1 MNTKKLLFAALGVVA
16 TSAAVLAQDVFDYS
30 PTGSNEPISAWDVWG
45 DSSNVEKSQAAT
57 ASYNLAPTVTVDSAT
72 LTAVNSGT
80 YGREFFVALSNS
92 AAPGLAAYFNLNDV
106 AAVFTASPIIT
117 TNASRPLSGP
127 LVGSA
132 ITSGSTWYVE
142 FFESFDDLADSI
154 DSTATNLKFTTAN
167 GTVPALPATDVNFS
181 FAGPIDSIDAA
192 ADLSNPVLTGPSSAG
207 LRQVTGVYSV
217 RSASY
222 TQVQAGDWPSDT
234 QARIRNSAFPTSFM
248 DIPIFRD
255 ASYDPQLLIPGSNG
269 INVIGSKL
277 TGTVTGTL
285 VTALVPNASTY
296 TVEIYN
302 GFADGLADTAEA
314 TISNLDFGFQ
324 TITPPSASQTFTING
339 ASIDLLGDP
348 SNTIIN
354 LGTHSGPAYV
364 VDTVRYESGSISM
377 TGTTATEAR
386 ILLRNS
392 SNPYLSLVIT
402 PYTSGGSQ
410 SVLARSASLAF
421 PAYQASPLISTS
433 TSFYLNLYGQT
444 IPTGSTW
451 TAELFETANT
461 SGSLDVA
468 EATHTNLVFS
478 LLPSGGPVPAPPAT
492 GTAPASFTD
501 LGMIDST
508 TAPVATPISLVQ
520 DPLSPAGTVRWYKFS
535 IPRDTDYTNFI
546 DIWGTTNITT
556 PAQTTVDTEF
566 ALYDNTG
573 VLRATDDDDSV
584 ALMSQLSIGGAAAPR
599 AASPA
604 TTLPTASA
612 GSVFSGIDASA
623 TIQAGTYWLAVTH
636 WNANFNHGF
645 VTLPSTSI
653 NASTWRLNLRTNMA
667 PAPKTISGNLEL
679 LSTVGSGGT
688 ESIGWTLSDGT
699 NTYNGNVSVADV
711 GSSAY
716 SIAIPGGAPN
726 GNYTLKFK
734 GGTFL
739 SKTLNV
745 TLTGSSLTGQDAA
758 LKNGDIDQ
766 DTEVGPGDFEA
777 VVAQFGAPGDAD
789 VDNDGEVGPSD
800 FETVVANFGLGDE

>member
-30 PTGSNEPISAWDVWG
+30 PTGSNETIASWDAWG
-45 DSSNVEKSQAAT
+45 DTDNIEKSQAAT

-72 LTAVNSGT
+72 LTAVASGT
-80 YGREFFVALSNS
+80 WGREFFVALSNS

-106 AAVFTASPIIT
+106 AAAFTASPILT
-117 TNASRPLSGP
+117 TNVSRPLSGP

-142 FFESFDDLADSI
+142 FFDSVDDAANAI
-154 DSTATNLKFTTAN
+154 DSNATNLKFTTAN

-269 INVIGSKL
+269 INVTGSKL

-285 VTALVPNASTY
+285 VSALVPNASTY

-421 PAYQASPLISTS
+421 LPAPTTS

-492 GTAPASFTD
+492 GTAPTTFTD

-508 TAPVATPISLVQ
+508 TAPVATPLISVQ
-520 DPLSPAGTVRWYKFS
+520 PALSPAANNVRWYKFS
-535 IPRDTDYTNFI
+535 IPRDTDYTNFV
-546 DIWGTTNITT
+546 DIYATTN
-556 PAQTTVDTEF
+556 PGQAAAVDTEF

-584 ALMSQLSIGGAAAPR
+584 GLMSQLSIGGAAAPR
-599 AASPA
+599 TALAA
-604 TTLPTASA
+604 TTLPTASI

-623 TIQAGTYWLAVTH
+623 TIQAGTYWLAVAH
-636 WNANFNHGF
+636 YNANFNHGF
-645 VTLPSTSI
+645 VVLPSTS
-653 NASTWRLNLRTNMA
+653 ATTSTWRLAFRTNMA

-716 SIAIPGGAPN
+716 SITIPGGAPN

-745 TLTGSSLTGQDAA
+745 TLTGSSLTGQSAA
-758 LKNGDIDQ
+758 LVNGDIDQ

-777 VVAQFGAPGDAD
+777 VVAQFGGPGDAD

-800 FETVVANFGLGDE
+800 FETVIANFGLGDE